1 MRVVEGEMVLEEETL
16 RRMLRERGYSY
27 KAIEAILAWY
37 R

>member
-1 MRVVEGEMVLEEETL
+1 MVLEEETL
-16 RRMLRERGYSY
+16 RRMLRKRGYSD